1 MSARHDRF
9 LELCSAWLLGALEGE
24 ELREFEGLLEQADP
38 EMLKAFSELE
48 HAALHLPATV
58 PLQDPPSRAKE
69 RLMEAVR
76 SASTQPRQDWITTV
90 AAWFGL
96 NRPRTA
102 LAVTGTLFALLVGLG
117 LAAVLMLRAFE
128 DAEERIAVLAERL
141 ESGDQVLDILRSKEV
156 EVVLLNG
163 LDASP
168 QGYGKL
174 IWDTEKSV
182 AILQITNLP
191 PVPADRRYQL
201 WVYAED
207 RDPTSAGVFALNDPQ
222 QEAFFRFENFT
233 AVEKQKISGFLVTLE
248 PEGGASEPGEE
259 WYLGAYWSF

>member
-1 MSARHDRF
+1 MSSRHDRF
-9 LELCSAWLLGALEGE
+9 QDLCSAWLLGALEEE
-24 ELREFEGLLEQADP
+24 ELREFEGLLKQADP
-38 EMLKAFSELE
+38 EMLRTCSELE

-58 PLQDPPSRAKE
+58 PLEDPPPRVKE
-69 RLMEAVR
+69 RLMKAAR
-76 SASTQPRQDWITTV
+76 STSREPRQDWITNVT
-90 AAWFGL
+90 AWLGL

-102 LAVTGTLFALLVGLG
+102 LAVTGILFALLVGLG
-117 LAAVLMLRAFE
+117 FATLLLLRAFE
-128 DAEERIAVLAERL
+128 QAEERIAVLAERL
-141 ESGDQVLDILRSKEV
+141 ERGDQVLEILQSKEV

-174 IWDTEKSV
+174 IWDTENSV
-182 AILQITNLP
+182 AVLQITNLP
-191 PVPADRRYQL
+191 PVPVDRRYQL

-233 AVEKQKISGFLVTLE
+233 SVEKQAINGFLVTLE

-259 WYLGAYWSF
+259 WYLGAYVSF

>member
-1 MSARHDRF
+1 MSDRHDRF
-9 LELCSAWLLGALEGE
+9 LELCSAWVLGALEGE
-24 ELREFEGLLEQADP
+24 ELREFEGLLEQADL
-38 EMLKAFSELE
+38 EMLKAFGELE

-58 PLQDPPSRAKE
+58 SLEDPPPRAKE

-76 SASTQPRQDWITTV
+76 SAPRGSRQDWITTL
-90 AAWFGL
+90 ADWLGL

-102 LAVTGTLFALLVGLG
+102 LAVAGTLFALLVGLG
-117 LAAVLMLRAFE
+117 LAAVLLLRAFE
-128 DAEERIAVLAERL
+128 HAEERIAVLAERL
-141 ESGDQVLDILRSKEV
+141 EQGDLVLGILQSKEV

-168 QGYGKL
+168 QGHGKL
-174 IWDTEKSV
+174 IWDTENSV
-182 AILQITNLP
+182 AVLQITNLP

-222 QEAFFRFENFT
+222 QESFFRFENFT

-248 PEGGASEPGEE
+248 PEGGSSEPGEE
-259 WYLGAYWSF
+259 WYLGAYVSF